1 METKIKW
8 NEGEGYITAT
18 YEGSGNGSAS
28 ISSDVNE
35 GIDREQSIKV
45 ETTDKSV
52 SATLVVSQEGLREEF
67 VTSDGKVFM
76 TADGEVFGVLKHVE
90 YVNPILTDYLTFV
103 ALEDG
108 FTASLSLNACEYCVD
123 GDGNWKTLAVGASTE
138 AINTGQTLSFRG
150 TITPV
155 STNGIGTF
163 SLKKKCKIQGDAKSM
178 LFGDD
183 AKNNTSLAKHQYA
196 FMSLF
201 YNNPNLIEVADNVLT
216 ATTMSLSCYRRMF
229 QSCTGMV
236 RPPSILPAM
245 ELDQY
250 CYRDMFRNCSAM
262 TESPILP
269 AKTLKA
275 YCYSYM
281 YYYCTALNKITA
293 LFTTLSPST
302 ATNTW
307 VTGVA
312 KTGTFIKATDA
323 TWTTTGVNGVPN
335 GWTIIKEG

>member
-1 METKIKW
+1 MEVNGFNI
-8 NEGEGYITAT
+8 NPQ
-18 YEGSGNGSAS
+18 SGNAGANEIS
-28 ISSDVNE
+28 ISVSAVNE
-35 GIDREQSIKV
+35 GIDKAV
-45 ETTDKSV
+45 EINAVNGDKT
-52 SATLVVSQEGLREEF
+52 AKMTLIHEGLREEF

-90 YVNPILTDYLTFV
+90 YVNPILTNYLTLV

-155 STNGIGTF
+155 SSNGIGTF
-163 SLKKKCKIQGDAKSM
+163 TLRKKCKIQGDAKSM

-201 YNNPNLIEVADNVLT
+201 YNNPNLIEVADDVLT

-262 TESPILP
+262 TEAPILP

-302 ATNTW
+302 ATNKW
-307 VTGVA
+307 VTSVA
-312 KTGTFIKATDA
+312 NTGTFIKATDA
-323 TWTTTGVNGVPN
+323 TWTTTGANGVPN